1 MYLLSV
7 FECKN
12 INYIKYKLR
21 ISFGRHDSYGVW
33 NEYKHIIIDLTPNDY
48 MNLLNAGISIDKP
61 IVEY

>member
-21 ISFGRHDSYGVW
+21 ISFGNHDSYGVLC
-33 NEYKHIIIDLTPNDY
+33 EYKHIILDLTPYDY
-48 MNLLNAGISIDKP
+48 MNLLNAGVSIDKP

>member
-21 ISFGRHDSYGVW
+21 ISFGKHDSSGVW
-33 NEYKHIIIDLTPNDY
+33 NEYKHIIVDLAFNDY
-48 MNLLNAGISIDKP
+48 MNLLNAGVSMDKP

>member
-12 INYIKYKLR
+12 INCIKYKLR
-21 ISFGRHDSYGVW
+21 ISFGKHDSYGVL

-48 MNLLNAGISIDKP
+48 MNLLNAGVSVDKP
-61 IVEY
+61 IIEP

>member
-21 ISFGRHDSYGVW
+21 ISFGKHDSYGVL
-33 NEYKHIIIDLTPNDY
+33 NEHKHIIIDLTPNDY
-48 MNLLNAGISIDKP
+48 VNLLNAGVSIDKP
-61 IVEY
+61 IIEH

>member
-12 INYIKYKLR
+12 INCIKYKLR
-21 ISFGRHDSYGVW
+21 ISSGKHDSSGVW
-33 NEYKHIIIDLTPNDY
+33 NEYKHIILDLTTNEY
-48 MNLLNAGISIDKP
+48 MNLLNAGVSIDKP